1 MLWKVVKREVT
12 SLLLFQKFRKTKHKN
27 CFIVSLAA
35 ILAIIKYQIP

>member
-1 MLWKVVKREVT
+1 MLWKVVKREVA
-12 SLLLFQKFRKTKHKN
+12 SLLFQKFRKTKHKN